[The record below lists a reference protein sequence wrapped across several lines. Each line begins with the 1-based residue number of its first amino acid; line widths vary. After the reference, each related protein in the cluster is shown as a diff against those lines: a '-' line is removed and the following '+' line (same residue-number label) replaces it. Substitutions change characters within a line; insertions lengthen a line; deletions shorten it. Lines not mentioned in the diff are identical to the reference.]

1 VAGIRV
7 TGIIAIIGAE
17 CSGKT
22 SLAEALG
29 PALAAQVVPE
39 QLRRF
44 VDRHGR
50 VPTAAEQPAVL
61 QQQIGAEAA
70 AAAAGGWVVSDGG
83 ALMTAVY
90 SLLYYDDD
98 TLLAPAMAHHRQAC
112 AATLWC
118 DIDVPWTPDAGQ
130 RDGPAFRLRAHRLIA
145 EVLADAALQAVAV
158 RGALE
163 VRLQTALA
171 AVRAVQR

>member
-1 VAGIRV
+1 V
-7 TGIIAIIGAE
+7 TGIVAIIGAE

-29 PALAAQVVPE
+29 VALPARVVPE

-61 QQQIGAEAA
+61 HQQIAAEAA
-70 AAAAGGWVVSDGG
+70 AAEGGGWVVSDAGV
-83 ALMTAVY
+83 LMTAVY

-98 TLLAPAMAHHRQAC
+98 TLLAPALAHHRQAC

-118 DIDVPWTPDAGQ
+118 DIDIPWTPDDRQ

-145 EVLADAALQAVAV
+145 EVLAADPLPVVAV
-158 RGALE
+158 HGAPE
-163 VRLQTALA
+163 VRLRTALA
-171 AVRAVQR
+171 AVGAAQR

>member
-1 VAGIRV
+1 M
-7 TGIIAIIGAE
+7 TGIVAIIGAE

-29 PALAAQVVPE
+29 VALPARVVPE

-50 VPTAAEQPAVL
+50 APTPAEQSAVL
-61 QQQIGAEAA
+61 QQQIAAEAA
-70 AAAAGGWVVSDGG
+70 QAAAGGWVVSDAG

-90 SLLYYDDD
+90 SMLYYDDD
-98 TLLAPAMAHHRQAC
+98 TLAAPALDHHRQAC

-118 DIDVPWTPDAGQ
+118 DIDIPWTPDPGQ
-130 RDGPAFRLRAHRLIA
+130 RDGPAYRLRAHRLIA
-145 EVLADAALQAVAV
+145 EVLAADPLPVIAVP
-158 RGALE
+158 GAPE
-163 VRLQTALA
+163 VRLRTALA
-171 AVRAVQR
+171 AVRAAQR